1 MQTINLDISRMKV
14 IPTLYAK
21 QTDVGRKFKAIL
33 TDGGV
38 AYAVPAGA
46 AVSIWYSGASGEGNY
61 TDVGADSAISASGNE
76 ITVELITQMLS
87 NPGSGVLCLVINA
100 PNGDQIGTWNIPYLV
115 EKIPGVGSLAAQ
127 EYFTA
132 FSKAVQNLSYP
143 DASLSLAGKAADAAA
158 VGVALATKAP
168 AGYVDSFVEC
178 KTDEDIEK
186 AINDEWSAM
195 SDRSVR
201 HIVMGV
207 MDNSMVLP
215 SCYWLISL
223 YRALEDFGTL
233 TAVSYSESGPWTL
246 QRNRFRGVWT
256 PWEWVNPPMMTGVK
270 YRTTERHNGKSVYAK
285 LVYAGYL
292 PNNDDTSIV
301 VFEHNIDPDID
312 TPTAL
317 RRVGS
322 LVDIKPILRYV
333 DGYYAE
339 HENLQYF
346 LSTDGADNWSESVVE
361 ISTTAN
367 LSGWEGWFL
376 VKWTEE

>member
-1 MQTINLDISRMKV
+1 MQTINLDISRMNV

-21 QTDVGRKFKAIL
+21 QTDVGRKFKAVI
-33 TDGGV
+33 TDSGAPHSV
-38 AYAVPAGA
+38 ADS
-46 AVSIWYSGASGEGNY
+46 AVSVWYNGASGEGNY

-132 FSKAVQNLSYP
+132 FSKAVQNLPYP
-143 DASLSLAGKAADAAA
+143 DASLSLVGKAADAAA
-158 VGVALATKAP
+158 VGTALAEKAP
-168 AGYVDSFVEC
+168 TGHVVNYIECTSSEAVDNAL
-178 KTDEDIEK
+178 K
-186 AINDEWSAM
+186 AEWSKMADN
-195 SDRSVR
+195 SIR
-201 HIVMGV
+201 HIV
-207 MDNSMVLP
+207 L
-215 SCYWLISL
+215 
-223 YRALEDFGTL
+223 ALNGGDHGLHSGTWHVTLNQTSYAYGTVTAINYYYNGTTAQRSIFGGTWG
-233 TAVSYSESGPWTL
+233 E
-246 QRNRFRGVWT
+246 
-256 PWEWVNPPMMTGVK
+256 WEWVNPPMMTGVE

-301 VFEHNIDPDID
+301 VLEHNIDPDID
-312 TPTAL
+312 TSTAL

-322 LVDIKPILRYV
+322 LVDIKAILRYGE
-333 DGYYAE
+333 GYYAE